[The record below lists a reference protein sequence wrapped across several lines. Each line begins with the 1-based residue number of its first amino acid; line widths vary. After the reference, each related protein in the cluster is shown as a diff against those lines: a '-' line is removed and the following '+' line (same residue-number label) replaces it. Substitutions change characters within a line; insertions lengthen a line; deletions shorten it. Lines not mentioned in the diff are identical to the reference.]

1 MARRK
6 GICLKLV
13 LSRHQVADWGNK
25 KTKDWQCQAK
35 QDKSSVRRGLSNPKA
50 IEKPRLINDV
60 SQKRETYKAK
70 DKRTDHSL
78 SRVLVMEVT

>member
-13 LSRHQVADWGNK
+13 LSRHQVTDWGNK
-25 KTKDWQCQAK
+25 KAKDGQCQAK
-35 QDKSSVRRGLSNPKA
+35 QNESRVGRGLIDSKS
-50 IEKPRLINDV
+50 IEKPRLINEI
-60 SQKRETYKAK
+60 SQKRKTYKAK

>member
-6 GICLKLV
+6 GICLKLM

-25 KTKDWQCQAK
+25 KAKDWQCKAK
-35 QDKSSVRRGLSNPKA
+35 QNESRVGRGLIDSKS
-50 IEKPRLINDV
+50 IEKPRLINEV
-60 SQKRETYKAK
+60 SQKRKTYKAE